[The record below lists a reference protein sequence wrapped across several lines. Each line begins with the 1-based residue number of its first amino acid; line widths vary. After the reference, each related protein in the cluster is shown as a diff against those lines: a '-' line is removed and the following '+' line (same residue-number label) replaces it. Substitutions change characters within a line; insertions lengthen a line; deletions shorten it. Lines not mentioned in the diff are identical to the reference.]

1 MTKRLG
7 ASTGTLP
14 CQVLSKSCRKSKMI
28 RSAIKAMARAVIC
41 ITANAGLR
49 AWARNAKR
57 PANPSRL
64 SNPLTEE
71 RANSFSAVHDSN
83 ANTAIAPPK
92 LKPTQLASFQSRA
105 AHSSK
110 TAKLSSPNKATQR
123 AATGTPL
130 NSRRTKRTGE
140 TCTNVSNGGPA
151 KPNNKNQER
160 SALHRTGHSD
170 GGGKSANNKLPKN
183 HISPY

>member
-1 MTKRLG
+1 MSR
-7 ASTGTLP
+7 
-14 CQVLSKSCRKSKMI
+14 
-28 RSAIKAMARAVIC
+28 AIKAMAKAVIC
-41 ITANAGLR
+41 ITAKAGLR
-49 AWARNAKR
+49 ACERKAKR

-64 SNPLTEE
+64 SIPLTEE
-71 RANSFSAVHDSN
+71 RANSFSAIQDSK
-83 ANTAIAPPK
+83 ANTATAPPK

-110 TAKLSSPNKATQR
+110 TAKLRSPNKATQR

-140 TCTNVSNGGPA
+140 ICTKVSKGGPA
-151 KPNNKNQER
+151 KPNNKNHES